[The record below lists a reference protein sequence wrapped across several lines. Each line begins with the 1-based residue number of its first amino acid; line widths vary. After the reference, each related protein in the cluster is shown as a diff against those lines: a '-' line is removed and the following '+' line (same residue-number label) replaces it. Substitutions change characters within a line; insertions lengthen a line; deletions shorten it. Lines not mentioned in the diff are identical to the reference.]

1 MNCCPG
7 MRSFFGFCA
16 GLLLAGGFFVAMSQ
30 MPSAAAKDEEAK
42 LLRHVVMFKFKDSA
56 SDADVKKVV
65 DAFRELPS
73 KIPAVADF
81 EFGTNNSPE
90 GFSDGFTHCFFI
102 TFKSE
107 KDRQVYLP
115 HPAHS
120 AFVEVLKPHLDKA
133 LVVDYWAGK

>member
-1 MNCCPG
+1 MICCPG
-7 MRSFFGFCA
+7 MRSFLSFCA
-16 GLLLAGGFFVAMSQ
+16 GVFLVGGVVAMSQ
-30 MPSAAAKDEEAK
+30 LPTVAAKAEEGK
-42 LLRHVVMFKFKDSA
+42 LLRHVVLFKFKDST
-56 SDADVKKVV
+56 SEADVKKVV

-73 KIPAVADF
+73 KIPAVAEF

-90 GFSDGFTHCFFI
+90 GLADGFTHCFFI

-107 KDRQVYLP
+107 KDREAYLP

-133 LVVDYWAGK
+133 LVVDYWASK

>member
-7 MRSFFGFCA
+7 MRTFLGFIA
-16 GLLLAGGFFVAMSQ
+16 GAFLAGGLFVAMNQ
-30 MPSAAAKDEEAK
+30 VPSAVANVEQGK

-56 SDADVKKVV
+56 SEADVKKVV

-73 KIPAVADF
+73 KIPAVAEF

-90 GFSDGFTHCFFI
+90 GLADGFTHCFFI

-107 KDRQVYLP
+107 KDREVYLP

>member
-7 MRSFFGFCA
+7 MRTFLGFCT
-16 GLLLAGGFFVAMSQ
+16 GVFLAGGLFVAISQ
-30 MPSAAAKDEEAK
+30 MPSALAKDDAK
-42 LLRHVVMFKFKDSA
+42 LLRHVVMFKFKDA
-56 SDADVKKVV
+56 ATEADVKKVV

-73 KIPAVADF
+73 KIPAVAEF
-81 EFGTNNSPE
+81 EYGTNNSPE
-90 GFSDGFTHCFFI
+90 GLADGFTHCFFI
-102 TFKSE
+102 TFKTE
-107 KDRQVYLP
+107 KDRETYLP

>member
-7 MRSFFGFCA
+7 MRGFLGFCA
-16 GLLLAGGFFVAMSQ
+16 GVFLAGGFFVVMSQ
-30 MPSAAAKDEEAK
+30 LPSAAAKDEEVK

-56 SDADVKKVV
+56 SVADVKKVV

-73 KIPAVADF
+73 KVPAVAEF
-81 EFGTNNSPE
+81 EFGINNSLE
-90 GFSDGFTHCFFI
+90 GLSDGFTHCFFI

-107 KDRQVYLP
+107 KDREAYLP